1 MSAPAITGYPQRD
14 SAVALYRWALPYL
27 VAERARLLIVLGLSI
42 VAIALSLGQ
51 PLLTKEIIDGG
62 IVGGDL
68 AVLLRAGAGML
79 GIALLSPVV
88 GFLTRRYYI
97 EASAGILHGMREHM
111 FMHILRLKPGSLA
124 VFRQGDLMTRLEGD
138 LSELQRFA
146 VDSALSAINSVVIV
160 AGTLIML
167 AVMSPTLTIVVLA
180 VFFANSRILLA
191 LKPRLGRVSKSIRE
205 AGVAL
210 SSFLMERL
218 AAVKHVQSHCAESRE
233 LASLRQLQRQVRE
246 RTLEFQAIGY
256 IAGAA
261 PNLIVSIG
269 IVLLFVG
276 GGWSIVDGGP
286 LTIGIL
292 VAFATYAQRI
302 SGPLQSLSGLFV
314 GWQRA
319 RVSAGR
325 VFELLSHAE
334 TGRRLD
340 ADGATLPGRSIAPAN
355 GEVVADKVSFRFP
368 GAPGVALGAIS
379 FHIGAGEKVLLKA
392 PSGFGKSTLVD
403 LLHGHLVPTS
413 GTLRVSG
420 CAPSELD
427 PLVLRRRVAVVAQD
441 VTVFS
446 GTLAEN
452 LRYGRPEASDAELRA
467 AIAAAGLSEF
477 VARSPLGLAT
487 EVGLKGCSLSG
498 GERQRI
504 ALARAILLRPDILVV
519 DEGTSGLDLALET
532 RVLSA
537 IDAALPGATRIIV
550 SHRPLAP
557 ESFDRII
564 DLESHY
570 EADQHG
576 F

>member
-1 MSAPAITGYPQRD
+1 MSDLAITGYPQRNN
-14 SAVALYRWALPYL
+14 AVALYRWALPYL
-27 VAERARLLIVLGLSI
+27 VAERSRLLVVLGLSI
-42 VAIALSLGQ
+42 VAIALSLCQ
-51 PLLTKEIIDGG
+51 PLLTKEIIDRG
-62 IVGGDL
+62 IVAGDL
-68 AVLLRAGAGML
+68 AVLLHAGAGML

-160 AGTLIML
+160 AGTLVML
-167 AVMSPTLTIVVLA
+167 AVMSPTLTVVVLA

-191 LKPRLGRVSKSIRE
+191 LRPRLGRMSKSIRE

-210 SSFLMERL
+210 SSFLIERL

-233 LASLRQLQRQVRE
+233 LASLRQLQWQVRE

-261 PNLIVSIG
+261 PNLIVSLG

-286 LTIGIL
+286 MTIGIL

-334 TGRRLD
+334 TGRRS
-340 ADGATLPGRSIAPAN
+340 DGAAFTCPSAAPAN
-355 GEVVADKVSFRFP
+355 GGVVADKVSFRFP
-368 GAPGVALGAIS
+368 GAPCVALGAIS
-379 FHIGAGEKVLLKA
+379 FQIGAGEKVLLKA
-392 PSGFGKSTLVD
+392 RSGFGKSTLVD

-413 GTLRVSG
+413 GTLRVGG
-420 CAPSELD
+420 CAPSDLD
-427 PLVLRRRVAVVAQD
+427 PLVLRRRVAVVAQE

-452 LRYGRPEASDAELRA
+452 LRYGRPEASDAELTA

-477 VARSPLGLAT
+477 VARSPQGLAT
-487 EVGLKGCSLSG
+487 EVGLKGCNLSG

-557 ESFDRII
+557 ETFDRII

>member
-1 MSAPAITGYPQRD
+1 MSDLAITGYPQRNN
-14 SAVALYRWALPYL
+14 AVALYRWALPYL
-27 VAERARLLIVLGLSI
+27 VAERSRLLVVLGLSI
-42 VAIALSLGQ
+42 VAIALSLCQ
-51 PLLTKEIIDGG
+51 PLLTKEIIDRG
-62 IVGGDL
+62 IVAGDL
-68 AVLLRAGAGML
+68 AVLLHAGAGML

-160 AGTLIML
+160 AGTLVML
-167 AVMSPTLTIVVLA
+167 AVMSPTLTVVVLA

-191 LKPRLGRVSKSIRE
+191 LRPRLGRMSKSIRE

-210 SSFLMERL
+210 SSFLIERL

-233 LASLRQLQRQVRE
+233 LASLRQLQWQVRE

-261 PNLIVSIG
+261 PNLIVSLG

-286 LTIGIL
+286 MTIGIL

-334 TGRRLD
+334 TGRRS
-340 ADGATLPGRSIAPAN
+340 DGAAFTCPSAAPAN
-355 GEVVADKVSFRFP
+355 GGVVADKVSFRFP
-368 GAPGVALGAIS
+368 GAPCVALGAIS
-379 FHIGAGEKVLLKA
+379 FQIGAGEKVLLKA
-392 PSGFGKSTLVD
+392 RSGFGKSTLVD

-413 GTLRVSG
+413 GTLRVGG
-420 CAPSELD
+420 CAPSDLD

-452 LRYGRPEASDAELRA
+452 LRYGRPEASDAELTA

-477 VARSPLGLAT
+477 VARSPQGLAT
-487 EVGLKGCSLSG
+487 EVGLKGCNLSG

-557 ESFDRII
+557 ETFDRII

>member
-1 MSAPAITGYPQRD
+1 MSDLAITGYPQRNN
-14 SAVALYRWALPYL
+14 AVALYRWALPYL
-27 VAERARLLIVLGLSI
+27 VAERSRLLVVLGLSI
-42 VAIALSLGQ
+42 VAIALSLCQ
-51 PLLTKEIIDGG
+51 PLLTKEIIDRG
-62 IVGGDL
+62 IVAGDL
-68 AVLLRAGAGML
+68 AVLLHAGAGML

-160 AGTLIML
+160 AGTLVML
-167 AVMSPTLTIVVLA
+167 AVMSPTLTVVVLA

-191 LKPRLGRVSKSIRE
+191 LRPRLGRMSKSIRE

-210 SSFLMERL
+210 SSFLIERL

-233 LASLRQLQRQVRE
+233 LASLRQLQWQVRE

-261 PNLIVSIG
+261 PNLIVSLG

-286 LTIGIL
+286 MTIGIL

-334 TGRRLD
+334 TGRRS
-340 ADGATLPGRSIAPAN
+340 DGAAFTCPSAAPAN
-355 GEVVADKVSFRFP
+355 GGVVADKVSFRFP
-368 GAPGVALGAIS
+368 GAPCVALGAIS
-379 FHIGAGEKVLLKA
+379 FQIGAGEKVLLKA
-392 PSGFGKSTLVD
+392 RSGFGKSTLVD

-413 GTLRVSG
+413 GTLRVGG
-420 CAPSELD
+420 CAPSDLD
-427 PLVLRRRVAVVAQD
+427 PLVLRRRVAVVAQE

-452 LRYGRPEASDAELRA
+452 LRYGRPEASDAELTA

-477 VARSPLGLAT
+477 VARSPQGLAT
-487 EVGLKGCSLSG
+487 ELGLKGCNLSG

-557 ESFDRII
+557 ETFDRII